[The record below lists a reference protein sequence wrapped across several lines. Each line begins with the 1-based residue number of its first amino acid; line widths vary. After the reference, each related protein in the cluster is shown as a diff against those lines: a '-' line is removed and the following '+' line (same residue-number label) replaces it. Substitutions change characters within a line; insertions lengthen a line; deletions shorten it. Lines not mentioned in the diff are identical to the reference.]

1 MFSKILQGPKK
12 NWLVFGLAC
21 LILASNIV
29 LAEGG
34 SSTGLEAD
42 KSSSADRDYTTGEI
56 ISESMFG
63 DVYSDPS
70 KWQELSYGNFFTK
83 GWDKPWQSPPTG
95 GGGAPRQGW
104 LNAYEGVF
112 YRLSLGVFGWQH
124 HEDNTDSYS
133 GNLVTFTP
141 INSRFE
147 VKTEIPAAS
156 NSEETNFGD
165 FRIQA
170 RFLLSES
177 RDFTQTFNIEFRT
190 PTGSPVNGNGVASV
204 IPQYQFWANW
214 WKGLV
219 VRGGVGFDVPYAGD
233 IHEAKARST
242 FDANFSVGYYMTP
255 HDMTPFGDMV
265 WYVATNYRHAIDNRT
280 HTTSE
285 VIGDETAVT
294 SSANDYLS
302 FSPGFRTH
310 LGMDWYMLGT
320 VELPVST
327 PKPFEYQVLFSFMKV
342 Y

>member
-1 MFSKILQGPKK
+1 MISSKLKK
-12 NWLVFGLAC
+12 HYAVLVLGSLTLISGRLLA
-21 LILASNIV
+21 A
-29 LAEGG
+29 
-34 SSTGLEAD
+34 EAD
-42 KSSSADRDYTTGEI
+42 APVNKVDTPALIEQEYSFGEVVRQ
-56 ISESMFG
+56 SMFG

-70 KWQELSYGNFFTK
+70 QWQELSLGNFFTK
-83 GWDKPWQSPPTG
+83 GWDKPWVSPPTG

-112 YRLSLGVFGWQH
+112 YRLSLGVFGWKH
-124 HEDNTDSYS
+124 HKNNTDSYT

-147 VKTEIPAAS
+147 VKTEIPVSS
-156 NSEETNFGD
+156 NSEDTNFGD

-170 RFLLSES
+170 RILLSES
-177 RDFTQTFNIEFRT
+177 RNFTQTFNLDFRT
-190 PTGSPVNGNGVASV
+190 PTGSAVNGDDVAAV

-219 VRGGVGFDVPYAGD
+219 VRGGAGFTIPYAGE
-233 IHEAKARST
+233 ISETGARST

-265 WYVATNYRHAIDNRT
+265 WYLATTVNQAIDNRAPNGD
-280 HTTSE
+280 TTVS
-285 VIGDETAVT
+285 
-294 SSANDYLS
+294 L
-302 FSPGFRTH
+302 SPGFRTH

-320 VELPVST
+320 VELPVTNSDYD
-327 PKPFEYQVLFSFMKV
+327 YQVLFSIMKV

>member
-1 MFSKILQGPKK
+1 MRTNKMIKHCLLAG
-12 NWLVFGLAC
+12 VAGLA
-21 LILASNIV
+21 LIPPYIIA
-29 LAEGG
+29 AEGG
-34 SSTGLEAD
+34 STEPKTEAPFHID
-42 KSSSADRDYTTGEI
+42 HEYTFGEVVKQ
-56 ISESMFG
+56 SMFG
-63 DVYSDPS
+63 DVYSQPEN
-70 KWQELSYGNFFTK
+70 WQELSISNFFSE
-83 GWDKPWQSPPTG
+83 GWDKPWVSPPTG

-112 YRLSLGVFGWQH
+112 YRLSLGVFGWKH
-124 HEDNTDSYS
+124 HSNNTDSYS

-147 VKTEIPAAS
+147 VKTEIPVSS
-156 NSEETNFGD
+156 NSEATNFGD

-177 RDFTQTFNIEFRT
+177 RNFTQTFNLDFRT
-190 PTGSPVNGNGVASV
+190 PTGSAINGDDVASI

-219 VRGGVGFDVPYAGD
+219 VRGGTGFTIPYAGE
-233 IHEAKARST
+233 ISKAGARST

-265 WYVATNYRHAIDNRT
+265 WYLATNLNQAIDNRADG
-280 HTTSE
+280 
-285 VIGDETAVT
+285 GDTAVT
-294 SSANDYLS
+294 L
-302 FSPGFRTH
+302 SPGFRTH

-320 VELPVST
+320 VEVPVTNS
-327 PKPFEYQVLFSFMKV
+327 EYDYQVLFSFMKV